1 MFTIE
6 DLENLYKARAETLK
20 LCPSNICGFI
30 SKQKDSDKFYLNRDK
45 ELGEHIIIDG
55 ILSKVITRKNNIIKT
70 EDGYIIEENG
80 IFSHGKS
87 IKEARDSL
95 IYKIGDRDTSEYNE
109 ATLNTVLN
117 FKDAVKMYRVITGAC
132 EQGTKIFV
140 KNLENVKE
148 EYSIKEIIEITT
160 GHFGNE
166 KLINFFKVK

>member
-1 MFTIE
+1 MGKCPTCSSDLCDNTHINMRNDIE
-6 DLENLYKARAETLK
+6 NNLNALR
-20 LCPSNICGFI
+20 IR
-30 SKQKDSDKFYLNRDK
+30 QQDKNNAINDIKNKGALLVV
-45 ELGEHIIIDG
+45 E
-55 ILSKVITRKNNIIKT
+55 KNNIIKT

>member
-1 MFTIE
+1 MTF
-6 DLENLYKARAETLK
+6 
-20 LCPSNICGFI
+20 
-30 SKQKDSDKFYLNRDK
+30 
-45 ELGEHIIIDG
+45 
-55 ILSKVITRKNNIIKT
+55 
-70 EDGYIIEENG
+70 
-80 IFSHGKS
+80 
-87 IKEARDSL
+87 
-95 IYKIGDRDTSEYNE
+95 
-109 ATLNTVLN
+109 NTVLN